1 MTSNFHNRL
10 DKILIDY
17 ISNSKWSG
25 YWYRLVSLQQ
35 LLYLK

>member
-17 ISNSKWSG
+17 ISNSKRCGNWNCCNG
-25 YWYRLVSLQQ
+25 NFT
-35 LLYLK
+35 